1 MRHGERER
9 ERERERETLHP
20 REMGRT
26 LENIEVSHLFGLLI
40 ADVCILVLLA
50 FIYHIRTRDHHL
62 GDGLLI
68 RTNSSL
74 PSALHL
80 CFKASPSAKPFIS
93 KPVLFTCKFWFKNS
107 ACSSKLIS

>member
-74 PSALHL
+74 PRCEA
-80 CFKASPSAKPFIS
+80 FYIKTNFIHMYILVQ
-93 KPVLFTCKFWFKNS
+93 KQCMF
-107 ACSSKLIS
+107 